1 MDFLKA
7 YHPHHYRNRFLLN
20 AGGYRGYSSSS
31 SSSSGGGVSLPVLY
45 NYFLALSGGT
55 MDIGAT
61 ITFQELDGD
70 ENVSGA
76 TLAYSD
82 VDWVNHAK
90 DWFYMDENGVVHS
103 RYNFAGDHAVSCYG
117 VGSSS
122 GGGEGGGYIVVD
134 GTPISA
140 MTAGDNIIFSISSST
155 LTISAT
161 GGGGG
166 SATTIEWSA
175 ITHNPLSAVTIE
187 QIENWNNAANNAHSH
202 TNKSILDNITQTSI
216 DNWDL
221 AYLEM
226 HVHNNLNVLSGITQ
240 TDVGNWDSAYANMH
254 THANKAILDS
264 ITQNAIDRWESGYT
278 YGVSAYTDLNDWFYK
293 DSSGNVHSR
302 YNLIGDYAVSCY
314 GTSTGGG
321 GEYSPLVISGHSI
334 SSMTAGNNINFSI
347 SDGNVE
353 ISATGGGGS
362 ASSVEWTAITH
373 NPLSAA
379 TTGSVAEWND
389 AYQQSHSHPNKGV
402 LDNLTQ
408 SVIDNSHTHNNKAVL
423 DTITS
428 AKTTNWDN
436 AATNSHTHAN
446 KDTLDT
452 ITSAKTT
459 HWDEAY
465 DAKHTHANKAVLDG
479 IDQNDID
486 KWDSGYT
493 YGVSAYTD
501 LNDWFYRDASGFT
514 HSKYGFVGDLSV
526 SAYGT
531 ATSEGGGGGAAI
543 TADGRT
549 ISIITASGG
558 TKLSGTG
565 NTLVISSH
573 THSNMDA
580 LNSIS
585 STNITNWNNS
595 VLSAH
600 THNNISVLDL
610 ITNTKLTNWDN
621 AASNSHTHT
630 NKSVLDNLTQS
641 VIDNSHT
648 HTNKSVLDGINSTK
662 VSNWD
667 NAATN
672 SHTHSNKAVLDNLTQ
687 SVIDNSHTHSNK
699 SVLDGISSTKV
710 SHWDTAYSQSHTHAN
725 KSILDGISQTDINK
739 WNSGYT
745 YGVSAYTQLN
755 DLFYTDA
762 SGNTH
767 SRYNFIGDNAVSC
780 YGTSTS
786 ESGGGGSITGDG
798 RTINKITASGGT
810 ILGGTGSTLNISS
823 HTHSNIAALNNIS
836 NTNITNW
843 NNAATSAHSHSNISV
858 LDLIT
863 NTKITNWDNAA
874 TNNHTHSNKSVLDGI
889 NSTKVSHWDEAYT
902 YEHEHDN
909 KAVLDDIDQSIITNS
924 HTHSNK
930 SVLDGITSTK
940 VSHWDTAYTNNH
952 THSNKSVLDGITSA
966 KVSSWNNITNKYDKT
981 GGTIS
986 GDAIVTGKVVTDT
999 IMPYDEDSN
1008 IIKIGQND
1016 NEGYVILKTD
1026 TLIPYEIKGTNGN
1039 TTGSWSSTP
1048 WKITSGGAATFS
1060 GITSTSTLKV
1070 SGATT
1075 LGNASGNTTTIK
1087 GSTTIGTNKHYSS
1100 GNTTTINGRLIISGT
1115 TTASTSNDSRIY
1127 LGKTTSYIRG
1137 TGDTISVNCNNNFA
1151 VNASNLINLNAETHV
1166 TDGSLYVDDGN
1177 LEVNGDITA
1186 QGNILA
1192 MGEVSCYSDRRLK
1205 SDIKP
1210 LEDRGELNPVT
1221 FVKDGKQCIGFIAQD
1236 IEENYPELVSDDSK
1250 GYKTLNYQ
1258 AITAI
1263 LAVQINDL
1271 RKEINELKKQMN
1283 YGK

>member
-175 ITHNPLSAVTIE
+175 ITHNPLSAVTAE

-202 TNKSILDNITQTSI
+202 TNKSILDNITQTDI

-428 AKTTNWDN
+428 AKTIHIT
-436 AATNSHTHAN
+436 TRQCLTLSHQPRLQIGIMRQRIAIH
-446 KDTLDT
+446 TL
-452 ITSAKTT
+452 IKIR
-459 HWDEAY
+459 W
-465 DAKHTHANKAVLDG
+465 
-479 IDQNDID
+479 
-486 KWDSGYT
+486 
-493 YGVSAYTD
+493 
-501 LNDWFYRDASGFT
+501 
-514 HSKYGFVGDLSV
+514 
-526 SAYGT
+526 
-531 ATSEGGGGGAAI
+531 
-543 TADGRT
+543 
-549 ISIITASGG
+549 
-558 TKLSGTG
+558 
-565 NTLVISSH
+565 
-573 THSNMDA
+573 
-580 LNSIS
+580 
-585 STNITNWNNS
+585 
-595 VLSAH
+595 
-600 THNNISVLDL
+600 
-610 ITNTKLTNWDN
+610 
-621 AASNSHTHT
+621 
-630 NKSVLDNLTQS
+630 
-641 VIDNSHT
+641 
-648 HTNKSVLDGINSTK
+648 
-662 VSNWD
+662 
-667 NAATN
+667 
-672 SHTHSNKAVLDNLTQ
+672 
-687 SVIDNSHTHSNK
+687 
-699 SVLDGISSTKV
+699 
-710 SHWDTAYSQSHTHAN
+710 
-725 KSILDGISQTDINK
+725 
-739 WNSGYT
+739 
-745 YGVSAYTQLN
+745 TQL
-755 DLFYTDA
+755 
-762 SGNTH
+762 H
-767 SRYNFIGDNAVSC
+767 QQRQPIGM
-780 YGTSTS
+780 
-786 ESGGGGSITGDG
+786 
-798 RTINKITASGGT
+798 K
-810 ILGGTGSTLNISS
+810 
-823 HTHSNIAALNNIS
+823 HMM
-836 NTNITNW
+836 
-843 NNAATSAHSHSNISV
+843 
-858 LDLIT
+858 
-863 NTKITNWDNAA
+863 
-874 TNNHTHSNKSVLDGI
+874 
-889 NSTKVSHWDEAYT
+889 
-902 YEHEHDN
+902 
-909 KAVLDDIDQSIITNS
+909 QSI
-924 HTHSNK
+924 HTQTR
-930 SVLDGITSTK
+930 LFLMALTK
-940 VSHWDTAYTNNH
+940 MT
-952 THSNKSVLDGITSA
+952 
-966 KVSSWNNITNKYDKT
+966 
-981 GGTIS
+981 
-986 GDAIVTGKVVTDT
+986 
-999 IMPYDEDSN
+999 
-1008 IIKIGQND
+1008 
-1016 NEGYVILKTD
+1016 
-1026 TLIPYEIKGTNGN
+1026 
-1039 TTGSWSSTP
+1039 
-1048 WKITSGGAATFS
+1048 
-1060 GITSTSTLKV
+1060 
-1070 SGATT
+1070 
-1075 LGNASGNTTTIK
+1075 
-1087 GSTTIGTNKHYSS
+1087 
-1100 GNTTTINGRLIISGT
+1100 
-1115 TTASTSNDSRIY
+1115 
-1127 LGKTTSYIRG
+1127 
-1137 TGDTISVNCNNNFA
+1137 
-1151 VNASNLINLNAETHV
+1151 
-1166 TDGSLYVDDGN
+1166 
-1177 LEVNGDITA
+1177 
-1186 QGNILA
+1186 
-1192 MGEVSCYSDRRLK
+1192 
-1205 SDIKP
+1205 
-1210 LEDRGELNPVT
+1210 
-1221 FVKDGKQCIGFIAQD
+1221 
-1236 IEENYPELVSDDSK
+1236 
-1250 GYKTLNYQ
+1250 
-1258 AITAI
+1258 
-1263 LAVQINDL
+1263 
-1271 RKEINELKKQMN
+1271 
-1283 YGK
+1283 